1 MPACLQGSYGIR
13 HELACRLSVR
23 EDRSVMIKTSFW
35 RSQIGDNQLRARH
48 FFFPLSFFFPK
59 GCIRSFIVCSRW
71 KLVIFCAPI
80 KTRSSIQTTAVVSS
94 LYVSL
99 PGPLSDVSE
108 SKKLART
115 TWPETHRPC
124 GLGSSISTAEEIFVF
139 ELQHMIYYP
148 VKFLAVI
155 NVLCLNG
162 SNIPFNSWNHG
173 YAVRVERL
181 RVIGI
186 TPRAWIRMEGYK
198 PLCLCLL
205 QLDNDRWAFA
215 LRSIVLNVSPFNKI
229 KQQFVLV

>member
-1 MPACLQGSYGIR
+1 
-13 HELACRLSVR
+13 
-23 EDRSVMIKTSFW
+23 MIKTSFW
-35 RSQIGDNQLRARH
+35 RSQIGDNQRCARH
-48 FFFPLSFFFPK
+48 FFFPLSFCFPK

-181 RVIGI
+181 RVIEI
-186 TPRAWIRMEGYK
+186 TPRTWIRMEGYK
-198 PLCLCLL
+198 PLFLFVL

-215 LRSIVLNVSPFNKI
+215 RRSIVLNASRFNKI
-229 KQQFVLV
+229 KQQFVTV